1 MIILATVCI
10 LYIITLTLIIF
21 RPEMK
26 STFHHTLIT
35 LAVVDILFVIV
46 LIIDTQVRVLVLIID
61 TQVGRFFLLIFCFER
76 RTGILESK
84 SSCQYWLFPPGA
96 ISSDLYRHHFWEDI
110 LNFPF
115 SFSFSMNLCC
125 IQVTFDGKNCR
136 QA

>member
-1 MIILATVCI
+1 MPVVGTIGVFGNLGAILILLRFEWTIILSNTCDKNTGHLYFQIQLMIILATVCI

-46 LIIDTQVRVLVLIID
+46 LIIDTQVLVLVLIID

-76 RTGILESK
+76 RTRILESK
-84 SSCQYWLFPPGA
+84 SSC
-96 ISSDLYRHHFWEDI
+96 
-110 LNFPF
+110 
-115 SFSFSMNLCC
+115 
-125 IQVTFDGKNCR
+125 
-136 QA
+136 